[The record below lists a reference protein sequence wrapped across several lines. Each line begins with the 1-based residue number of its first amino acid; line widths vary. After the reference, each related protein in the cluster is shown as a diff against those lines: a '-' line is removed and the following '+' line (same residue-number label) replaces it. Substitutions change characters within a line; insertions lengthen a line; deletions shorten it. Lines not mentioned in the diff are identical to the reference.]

1 MSWFK
6 LTDEERSE
14 IRKDPRVEA
23 LVATLR
29 ERIAM
34 TSSECL
40 STMQDEA
47 DSAANHAR
55 KLAGRAEGLEM
66 AIAIIGADQ

>member
-1 MSWFK
+1 MNWFN
-6 LTDEERSE
+6 LTDEERNE
-14 IRKDPRVEA
+14 MRKDPRIEA

-34 TSSECL
+34 TSSECM